1 MAFFQLS
8 FTRRAAYSSIAPGIN
23 LETTLRF
30 GESYIN
36 CDAKVDT
43 GAEVCLF
50 QRAIGEALGI
60 PIEDGSKK
68 SSETLTG
75 VLSSYGHEVILEVL
89 GLQIQ
94 TVVYFAES
102 GEVRRNL
109 LGRQG
114 WLQIIKL
121 GIVDYDSELYLG
133 LYDE

>member
-1 MAFFQLS
+1 MPFQLS
-8 FTRRAAYSSIAPGIN
+8 FTRRETYSSAASGIN

-30 GESYIN
+30 GGLFIN

-50 QRAIGEALGI
+50 QRAIAEALEI
-60 PIEDGSKK
+60 PIENGTRKRL
-68 SSETLTG
+68 ETLTG
-75 VLSSYGHEVILEVL
+75 VLRAYGHEVVLEVL
-89 GLQIQ
+89 GLRLQ

-102 GEVRRNL
+102 SEVRRNL

-114 WLQIIKL
+114 WLQLIKL

>member
-1 MAFFQLS
+1 MPFQLS
-8 FTRRAAYSSIAPGIN
+8 FTRREAYSSLASGIN

-30 GESYIN
+30 GGLFIN

-50 QRAIGEALGI
+50 QRAIAEALEI
-60 PIEDGSKK
+60 PIENGNRMRL
-68 SSETLTG
+68 ETLTG
-75 VLSSYGHEVILEVL
+75 VLTAYGHEVVLEVL
-89 GLQIQ
+89 GLRLQ

-102 GEVRRNL
+102 SEVRRNL

-114 WLQIIKL
+114 WLQLIKL
-121 GIVDYDSELYLG
+121 GIVDHDSELYLG

>member
-1 MAFFQLS
+1 MPFDLS
-8 FTRRAAYSSIAPGIN
+8 FSRREQYSSLASGIN

-30 GESYIN
+30 GDLFIN

-50 QRAIGEALGI
+50 QRAIGEALDI
-60 PIEDGSKK
+60 PIENGVKK
-68 SSETLTG
+68 RLETLTG
-75 VLSSYGHEVILEVL
+75 VLTAYGHEVVLEVL
-89 GLQIQ
+89 GLQLQ

-102 GEVRRNL
+102 NDVKRNL

-114 WLQIIKL
+114 WLQLIRL

>member
-1 MAFFQLS
+1 MPFQLS
-8 FTRRAAYSSIAPGIN
+8 FSRRERYSSLATGIN

-30 GESYIN
+30 GNLFIN

-50 QRAIGEALGI
+50 QRAIGEALEI
-60 PIEDGSKK
+60 PIEKGVEKRL
-68 SSETLTG
+68 ETLTG
-75 VLSSYGHEVILEVL
+75 VLTAYGHEVVLEVL

-94 TVVYFAES
+94 TVVFFAES

-114 WLQIIKL
+114 WLQLIKL
-121 GIVDYDSELYLG
+121 GVVDYDSELYLG
-133 LYDE
+133 LHDE